1 MLQKLKSKIN
11 RMRKAFEGQLNSNW
25 RTVLLEKLVMENRD
39 YLKTELVQKTKEIQD
54 TLDMEMGHVLARF
67 KQMEA
72 KIDQLL
78 SLVYCTLLPLKD
90 Q

>member
-1 MLQKLKSKIN
+1 
-11 RMRKAFEGQLNSNW
+11 MRKAFEGQLNSNW

-54 TLDMEMGHVLARF
+54 SFDMEMGHVLVRF
-67 KQMEA
+67 EQMEA